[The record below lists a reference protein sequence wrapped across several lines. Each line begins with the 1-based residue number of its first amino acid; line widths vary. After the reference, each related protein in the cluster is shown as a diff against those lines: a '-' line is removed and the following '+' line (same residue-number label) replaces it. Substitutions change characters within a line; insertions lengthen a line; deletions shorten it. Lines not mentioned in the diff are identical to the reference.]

1 MSSSHATFPLL
12 QPNHMFVVEG
22 WTKYHFEPMYIW
34 VVQVGESMYGH
45 GFGHYKGWTN
55 IFQPCFHENQD
66 FKLLN
71 YPPRPCCKDVF
82 VHTFYSLEIIP
93 FYIAI
98 REWNVNQTQ
107 CEVEFELQCGYVTIF
122 TKVASYMHYNGLLV
136 EAKFCSFIPKM
147 YHDIYKLVQ
156 WKKIGFWWCMC
167 FIFHICCES
176 TFGLLVVRCE
186 DLTFIYEFK
195 NIQFSISLVHVV

>member
-1 MSSSHATFPLL
+1 M
-12 QPNHMFVVEG
+12 
-22 WTKYHFEPMYIW
+22 
-34 VVQVGESMYGH
+34 
-45 GFGHYKGWTN
+45 
-55 IFQPCFHENQD
+55 
-66 FKLLN
+66 
-71 YPPRPCCKDVF
+71 
-82 VHTFYSLEIIP
+82 HTFYSLEIIP

-156 WKKIGFWWCMC
+156 
-167 FIFHICCES
+167 
-176 TFGLLVVRCE
+176 
-186 DLTFIYEFK
+186 
-195 NIQFSISLVHVV
+195 